1 MREFEVGR
9 EFDKLFDE
17 WSHSYDE
24 TVNGNDHEYEDVFE
38 DYDIILSKVAE
49 KAGGTVVEFGVG
61 TGNLTQKLL
70 EKGLKVIGIEPNEKM
85 RSIAGAK
92 LPGVIII
99 DGDFQDFNVDIPVQ
113 TFVSTYAFHHLTDEE
128 KEIAIEKYSR
138 ILPEN
143 GRIVFADTIFET
155 EEAKQQMIKDS
166 QEKGFTR
173 LAEDLQREYYTT
185 IAVLQNILIEKGF
198 TVSFT
203 KLNRFVWLLDAVKEG
218 RA

>member
-1 MREFEVGR
+1 MREFGVGR

-24 TVNGNDHEYEDVFE
+24 TVNGNDREYEDVFE

-61 TGNLTQKLL
+61 TGNLTQKLF
-70 EKGLKVIGIEPNEKM
+70 EKGLKVIGIEPNKKM
-85 RSIAGAK
+85 RSIAGSK
-92 LPGVIII
+92 LPGVTII

-128 KEIAIEKYSR
+128 KEMAIEKYSR

-155 EEAKQQMIKDS
+155 EEAKKQMIEDS
-166 QEKGFTR
+166 QEKGLTR

-185 IAVLQNILIEKGF
+185 IAVLQNILIDKGF
-198 TVSFT
+198 NVSFT

>member
-1 MREFEVGR
+1 MREFRVGR

-24 TVNGNDHEYEDVFE
+24 TVNGNDREYEDVFE
-38 DYDIILSKVAE
+38 DYDIILSKVAK
-49 KAGGTVVEFGVG
+49 KAVGTVVEFGVG

-85 RSIAGAK
+85 RSIAGGK
-92 LPGVIII
+92 LPGVTIK
-99 DGDFQDFNVDIPVQ
+99 DGDFQDFNVEIPVQ
-113 TFVSTYAFHHLTDEE
+113 TFVSTYAFHHLTDDE
-128 KEIAIEKYSR
+128 KEMAIEKYSR

-155 EEAKQQMIKDS
+155 EEAKKQMIEDA

-185 IAVLQNILIEKGF
+185 IAVLQNILVEKGF
-198 TVSFT
+198 NVSFT